1 MKTTRAFLPA
11 VAAVLLVGCTATKQM
26 ADSSFRPPRGDYRMI
41 VLQPDIS
48 VGLLT
53 AGGVVEPRED
63 WTEQARVNVLKAFG
77 ALQAVRG
84 GGTKVA
90 ATREDAGWDTARV
103 ADLVRLHEAVG
114 ASIAL
119 HKYAGLGLPT
129 KKDRFDWT
137 LGEEAVE
144 FGRATRFDYALFLRA
159 RDSFSS
165 GGRVAIQVAGFLTCA
180 VGVCILPAGGQ
191 QSAFA
196 SLVDLRTGQVV
207 WFNTL
212 ASSVGDI
219 RTPEGAE
226 KLVAALLGD
235 MKAGKMPAAGPTT

>member
-1 MKTTRAFLPA
+1 MRTARALLAGAALVSLVACTSTRQ
-11 VAAVLLVGCTATKQM
+11 V
-26 ADSSFRPPRGDYRMI
+26 ADSGFQPPQGDYRMI

-53 AGGVVEPRED
+53 AGGMVEPRED
-63 WTEQARVNVLKAFG
+63 WTEQARVNVLKALDEMH
-77 ALQAVRG
+77 AARG

-90 ATREDAGWDTARV
+90 RTREEAGWDTARI
-103 ADLVRLHEAVG
+103 ADLVRLHEVVG

-119 HKYAGLGLPT
+119 HKYLGATLPS

-137 LGEEAVE
+137 LGGDAVE
-144 FGRATRFDYALFLRA
+144 FGRATRFDFALFLHA

-165 GGRVAIQVAGFLTCA
+165 GGRAALQVAGFLGCA
-180 VGVCILPAGGQ
+180 VGVCVLPAGGQ
-191 QSAFA
+191 QSAYA
-196 SLVDLRTGQVV
+196 SLVDLGTGQVV

-212 ASSVGDI
+212 ASTVGDI

-226 KLVAALLGD
+226 KMVKALLGN
-235 MKAGKMPAAGPTT
+235 MKAGKLPAARSAT